1 VKLFL
6 GCGREY
12 RDGWVHVDRCPLDH
26 VDVVHDLNVIPWP
39 FDDDSVDQVDA
50 IDVVEH
56 LDDVV
61 RFMNECWRIL
71 RPGGILAIQAVSW
84 QSENLWRDPTH
95 KRGFHRDT
103 FLYFDPR
110 TDWGDRYGRL
120 YTQFHWRVVCVD
132 DDGDSV
138 RAEMM
143 PRKGSTV

>member
-1 VKLFL
+1 
-6 GCGREY
+6 
-12 RDGWVHVDRCPLDH
+12 VDRCPLAH
-26 VDVVHDLNVIPWP
+26 VDVVHDLNVVPWP
-39 FDDDSVDQVDA
+39 FEDSSVEHIMA
-50 IDVVEH
+50 IDLVEH

-61 RFMNECWRIL
+61 AFMDECWRIL
-71 RPGGILAIQAVSW
+71 MPGGTLSIQAVSW

-95 KRGFHRDT
+95 KRGFHQDT

>member
-1 VKLFL
+1 
-6 GCGREY
+6 
-12 RDGWVHVDRCPLDH
+12 
-26 VDVVHDLNVIPWP
+26 VHDLNVIPWP

-71 RPGGILAIQAVSW
+71 RPGGTLEIHAVSW

-95 KRGFHRDT
+95 KRGFHYDT
-103 FLYFDPR
+103 FRYFDPS
-110 TDWGDRYGRL
+110 TEWGERYGRL
-120 YTQFHWRVVCVD
+120 YTDCLWTVVYVD

-138 RAEMM
+138 RARMM
-143 PRKGSTV
+143 PRKGGDV